1 MRIAILGGSF
11 NPLHVG
17 HTMLAE
23 TMVKEYGYTKVLFV
37 PTCIPPHK
45 EIKDGAT
52 TVQRLEMLKEF
63 CYSEG
68 RGCFE
73 VEDCEIRRGGVSY
86 TYDTLCYILDVC
98 RNVIEGKPALL
109 MGQEIAAE
117 FDKWKNPDL
126 IAKMADI
133 FIVPRYPDYATLKMK
148 FGKNA
153 DSSGGLDGLADLAG
167 HKNRPTGDYKG
178 DFSIDFDEK
187 SFKYPHT
194 LLKEPMLPVSSTEI
208 RARIANNQGFRYLV
222 PQAVFKY
229 ILNNDLYKEK
239 SNKN

>member
-23 TMVKEYGYTKVLFV
+23 AMIKEYGYTKVLFV

-52 TVQRLEMLKEF
+52 TLQRLEMLEAF
-63 CYSEG
+63 CCSEG
-68 RGCFE
+68 RGYFE
-73 VEDCEIRRGGVSY
+73 VDDCEIRRGGVSY
-86 TYDTLCYILDVC
+86 TYDTLLYILEKYSGKL
-98 RNVIEGKPALL
+98 EGKPALL

-148 FGKNA
+148 FEKNA
-153 DSSGGLDGLADLAG
+153 DSLAS
-167 HKNRPTGDYKG
+167 HKNQPTGDYKG

-187 SFKYPHT
+187 SFRYSYI

-222 PQAVFKY
+222 PQAIFEY
-229 ILNNDLYKEK
+229 ILNNDLYKVT
-239 SNKN
+239 SKNCNF